1 MTVDSY
7 ITLAPVVCP
16 DCGGEVYQ
24 TVATGPDYE
33 NHCCG
38 TQEFRLVQCQNCQT
52 VYLNPR
58 PTPDMLHRIYAVDDY
73 YSYDFAETA
82 NPIVIRAR
90 QRRDQGKI
98 AQVLEKVGKP
108 AQDLHIVDI
117 GAGDGALLDSF
128 HRAGVPSNQ
137 LTGVEIEQIAIDKYR
152 GRGMNGILGQ
162 AETLDLPPES
172 MDVFAM
178 IQVIEHIA
186 NPKEVVKKLHTL
198 LRPGGVFLIETPNFD
213 AWDRRFFPRKTW
225 GGYHFPRHWTL
236 WSKTTM
242 SRLMRDCGFEV
253 ALMQTP
259 PAAVL
264 WAWSI
269 NHVLQDR
276 GASPSLQKIF
286 GMNNPFVLAALLGL
300 ELIPSKLGLSANMRV
315 IARKV

>member
-1 MTVDSY
+1 MTLDQH

-16 DCGGEVYQ
+16 NCGQDNFQV
-24 TVATGPDYE
+24 VAVGPDYE

-38 TQEFRLVQCQNCQT
+38 TQEFQLVQCKNCQT

-58 PTPDMLHRIYAVDDY
+58 PTPDMLHRIYGVEDY

-82 NPIVIRAR
+82 NPIVVRAR
-90 QRRDQGKI
+90 ERRDMGKI
-98 AQVLEKVGKP
+98 AQVLQTVGRP
-108 AQDLHIVDI
+108 IQDLQVVDI

-128 HRAGVPSNQ
+128 HRAGVPLQQ
-137 LTGVEIEQIAIDKYR
+137 LTGVEIEQIAIDKYQS
-152 GRGMNGILGQ
+152 RGMRGILGQ
-162 AETLDLPPES
+162 AETLDLPAES
-172 MDVFAM
+172 VDVFCM

-186 NPKEVVKKLHTL
+186 NPKEVVKKLYSL

-213 AWDRRFFPRKTW
+213 AWDRRFFRRKTW

-236 WSKTTM
+236 WSKPTM
-242 SRLMRDCGFEV
+242 HQFLGDCGFEI

-269 NHVLQDR
+269 NHVLQDK
-276 GASPSLQKIF
+276 GASPGLQKVF
-286 GMNNPFVLAALLGL
+286 GMNNPFVLALLLGL
-300 ELIPSKLGLSANMRV
+300 EFIPSQLGASANMRV
-315 IARKV
+315 IARKP